1 MLENLIIHQEFKGL
15 KRFTCHYS
23 EFYELRA
30 NQQRVVFHFLMPN
43 VVVVISAFTKK
54 VDTNKR
60 YRMELRNRVN
70 RYRSVKDKLKKIID
84 SSSREQFFKLQD
96 DIEQQFMNDI
106 DKKLIKG

>member
-1 MLENLIIHQEFKGL
+1 
-15 KRFTCHYS
+15 
-23 EFYELRA
+23 
-30 NQQRVVFHFLMPN
+30 MPN

-96 DIEQQFMNDI
+96 DIEQQFMNDD